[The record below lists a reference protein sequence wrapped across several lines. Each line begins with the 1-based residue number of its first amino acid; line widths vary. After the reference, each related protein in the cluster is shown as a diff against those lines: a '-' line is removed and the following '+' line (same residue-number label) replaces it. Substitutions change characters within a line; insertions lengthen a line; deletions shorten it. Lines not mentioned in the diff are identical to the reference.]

1 MKSIVRIHHLPSVVQ
16 SEFNEVTRILFLRK
30 ENKTTILFN
39 ICLLCFSIAPFWK
52 ISTGRKQLLCQPR
65 HKDTSS
71 MLVYALNWIKNSA
84 SVWRG
89 WHAACV
95 QRIFS
100 KMALHWHRGD
110 ELLNKVVFLFSLCR
124 KSILVASLNSD
135 WTTDGRWSILTMLL
149 ILLWTLTVQF
159 TMQSMGQSQAS
170 RFSSKIS

>member
-1 MKSIVRIHHLPSVVQ
+1 MKWR
-16 SEFNEVTRILFLRK
+16 EYFFCAK
-30 ENKTTILFN
+30 KTKQRFYST

-71 MLVYALNWIKNSA
+71 MLVYALNWIKTALPCGVADTLLA
-84 SVWRG
+84 SSG
-89 WHAACV
+89 YSPKWHYTDTEEMNCW
-95 QRIFS
+95 IKSFFC
-100 KMALHWHRGD
+100 
-110 ELLNKVVFLFSLCR
+110 FLCAE